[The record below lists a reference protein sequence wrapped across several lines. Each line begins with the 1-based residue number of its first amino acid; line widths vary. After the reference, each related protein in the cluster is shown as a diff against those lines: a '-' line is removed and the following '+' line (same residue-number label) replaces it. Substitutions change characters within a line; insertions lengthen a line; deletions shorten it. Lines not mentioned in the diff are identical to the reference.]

1 MSIAAVAAPA
11 LSVAPAMPASAAGP
25 ALCAVAPGL
34 VYPNLDDEALQY
46 DSAVNVM
53 IGGDFAARVGAAEA
67 EGVVLV
73 GGSATF
79 DTTKHYSVG
88 VAGVGSR
95 VAPPPGSDMLVTGGD
110 VTVASGMLDVG
121 SLIGGDIVSGG
132 VVGPRASIE
141 TSGGTITEN
150 AADPLLPYA
159 ATLQGYRDLSTTYS
173 AMSPNAGGT
182 VTSTGWDVTFRG
194 DGTANRQVFTVAGTD
209 LGALGATKTMVFDNI
224 PAGTIVIVNVTGPTA
239 VIGANSF
246 VFDGQPINPV
256 NPVNPALPVDPL
268 FSNFTQSLLWNFP
281 TAVDVTLG
289 DEDQLLGSI
298 LIPQPTS
305 TTTVKTSTNGR
316 FYAAGDV
323 VMSGSPLAG
332 LEFHSYPFRETSCGF
347 AAVGSVS
354 ISKTLDDRDAVVPA
368 GRMFTGGY
376 TCVDASGSTVQS
388 GTWSLSVGQTFVTPS
403 MPQGSSCVVTENTPA
418 PPSATDASYR
428 WQPAAISPAAA
439 VVRAGTPVAVTVLNT
454 VSRAVGDLE
463 MIKVLDDPYDV
474 VDLSRVYTGTFACS
488 YLGADLTPPPGTWA
502 ERAGA
507 APVRLATGLPAG
519 TTCTLTEDPI
529 LVPPLPGFP
538 QYHWAAPQIA
548 PASVTIVE
556 NTVAR
561 IVVTNIV
568 EDPVD
573 PIDPVDPVV
582 PVDTADPVVPTE
594 PAAPTAAQT
603 PVGVLAYTGAET
615 AGPLL
620 VAAVMVLLGLAGLA
634 VKRRNRRISQR
645 R

>member
-1 MSIAAVAAPA
+1 VT
-11 LSVAPAMPASAAGP
+11 
-25 ALCAVAPGL
+25 PGL

-53 IGGDFAARVGAAEA
+53 IGGDFSAQVGAAEA

-79 DTTKHYSVG
+79 DTARHYSVG

-110 VTVASGMLDVG
+110 VAVASGVLDVG

-132 VVGPRASIE
+132 VVTPRASVE

-150 AADPLLPYA
+150 VAAPLAPYA
-159 ATLQGYRDLSTTYS
+159 GTLQDYRDLSTTYS

-182 VTSTGWDVTFRG
+182 VVTTGWDVTFRG
-194 DGTANRQVFTVAGTD
+194 DGTANRQVFTVPGTD

-246 VFDGQPINPV
+246 VFGGQPINPA
-256 NPVNPALPVDPL
+256 NPVNHSLPIDPL

-298 LIPQPTS
+298 LIPQPAS

-323 VMSGSPLAG
+323 VMRGTPLAG

-347 AAVGSVS
+347 AAFGSVS
-354 ISKTLDDRDAVVPA
+354 ISKTLDDRDAVVPV

-388 GTWSLSVGQTFVTPS
+388 GTWSLSAGQTFVTPS

-428 WQPAAISPAAA
+428 WQPAVISPAA
-439 VVRAGTPVAVTVLNT
+439 VVQAGAPVTVT
-454 VSRAVGDLE
+454 VHNVVGRAVGDLE

-488 YLGADLTPPPGTWA
+488 YLGVDLTPASGTWA

-538 QYHWAAPQIA
+538 QYLWAAPQIS

-556 NTVAR
+556 NAVAR

-568 EDPVD
+568 EDPL
-573 PIDPVDPVV
+573 DPVV
-582 PVDTADPVVPTE
+582 PIDAADPVDRADPVVPT
-594 PAAPTAAQT
+594 AAQN
-603 PVGVLAYTGAET
+603 PMSVLASTGAET
-615 AGPLL
+615 TGPLL
-620 VAAVMVLLGLAGLA
+620 VAAVMVLLGLAGMA
-634 VKRRNRRISQR
+634 VKRRARRITQKR
-645 R
+645 

>member
-11 LSVAPAMPASAAGP
+11 LSVSPASPASAAGP
-25 ALCAVAPGL
+25 ALCAVTPGL

-53 IGGDFAARVGAAEA
+53 IGGDFVARVGAAEA

-121 SLIGGDIVSGG
+121 SLIGGNIVSGG
-132 VVGPRASIE
+132 VVTPRASVE

-159 ATLQGYRDLSTTYS
+159 GTLQDYRDLSAIYS
-173 AMSPNAGGT
+173 AMSPTPGGT

-194 DGTANRQVFTVAGTD
+194 DGTANRQVFAVPGTD

-246 VFDGQPINPV
+246 VFGGQPV
-256 NPVNPALPVDPL
+256 NPVNPVDHSLPIDPL
-268 FSNFTQSLLWNFP
+268 FSNLTQSLLWNFP

-298 LIPQPTS
+298 LIPQPAS

-354 ISKTLDDRDAVVPA
+354 ISKTLDDRDAVVPV
-368 GRMFTGGY
+368 GQTFTGGY
-376 TCVDASGSTVQS
+376 SCVDASGSTVQS
-388 GTWSLSVGQTFVTPS
+388 GTWSLSAGQTFVTPS

-428 WQPAAISPAAA
+428 WQPAVISPAAA
-439 VVRAGTPVAVTVLNT
+439 VVRAGAPVPVTVHNA
-454 VSRAVGDLE
+454 VGRAVGDLE

-474 VDLSRVYTGTFACS
+474 VDLSRVYAGTFACS
-488 YLGADLTPPPGTWA
+488 YLGVDLTPPPGTWA

-519 TTCTLTEDPI
+519 TICTLTEDPI

-538 QYHWAAPQIA
+538 QYHWAAPRIS

-568 EDPVD
+568 EDP
-573 PIDPVDPVV
+573 IDPP
-582 PVDTADPVVPTE
+582 
-594 PAAPTAAQT
+594 AAQT
-603 PVGVLAYTGAET
+603 RALASTGAET
-615 AGPLL
+615 TGPLL

-634 VKRRNRRISQR
+634 VKRRNRRITQKR
-645 R
+645 